1 MTNVK
6 MLIADYPEDVKRLLR
21 EAGIIDTSLALARTD
36 EVKPPIALPLP
47 TSGSPVPSMGDAWL
61 AFHALVN
68 EKLPQ
73 NSREAVIRAAAPF
86 WNHAG
91 QRQPGDLLTAW
102 RSLNQI
108 VDELP
113 DMDDTTKKQLK
124 DAFSEVANRVL
135 EKYITHIAT
144 TPFTNQP
151 VDPPVS

>member
-47 TSGSPVPSMGDAWL
+47 TSGSPVP
-61 AFHALVN
+61 
-68 EKLPQ
+68 
-73 NSREAVIRAAAPF
+73 I
-86 WNHAG
+86 
-91 QRQPGDLLTAW
+91 
-102 RSLNQI
+102 
-108 VDELP
+108 
-113 DMDDTTKKQLK
+113 K